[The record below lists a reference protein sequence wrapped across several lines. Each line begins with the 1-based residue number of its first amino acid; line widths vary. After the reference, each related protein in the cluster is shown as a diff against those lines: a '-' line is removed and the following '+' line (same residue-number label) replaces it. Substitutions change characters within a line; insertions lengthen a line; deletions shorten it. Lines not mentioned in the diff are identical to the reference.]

1 MTILE
6 RELSNSDLI
15 YIYWEQDGK
24 WYAYEQSAFLPEPDD
39 AESVLRV
46 LCVMGGYFVAG
57 KSRSGCK
64 PDFARK
70 YYQLQQNGICITLY
84 PLTMDFMS
92 GWLSKVFRSNLAF
105 SENSFYFCKRCNA

>member
-24 WYAYEQSAFLPEPDD
+24 WYAYEQSAFYLSQMMLGVSLGRYVMEDTLWLAK
-39 AESVLRV
+39 AEVDVSQIRTKILSATAKRN
-46 LCVMGGYFVAG
+46 M
-57 KSRSGCK
+57 
-64 PDFARK
+64 
-70 YYQLQQNGICITLY
+70 YYII

-92 GWLSKVFRSNLAF
+92 GWLR
-105 SENSFYFCKRCNA
+105 

>member
-24 WYAYEQSAFLPEPDD
+24 WYAYEQSAFYLSQMMLGVSLGRYVMEDTLWLAK
-39 AESVLRV
+39 AEVDV
-46 LCVMGGYFVAG
+46 
-57 KSRSGCK
+57 SRIRTKILSATAK
-64 PDFARK
+64 RNM
-70 YYQLQQNGICITLY
+70 YYII

-92 GWLSKVFRSNLAF
+92 GWLR
-105 SENSFYFCKRCNA
+105 

>member
-24 WYAYEQSAFLPEPDD
+24 WYAYEQSAFYLSQMMLGVSLGRYVMEDTLWLAK
-39 AESVLRV
+39 AEVDV
-46 LCVMGGYFVAG
+46 
-57 KSRSGCK
+57 SRISHENIISYSK
-64 PDFARK
+64 RNM
-70 YYQLQQNGICITLY
+70 YYII

-92 GWLSKVFRSNLAF
+92 GWLR
-105 SENSFYFCKRCNA
+105 

>member
-24 WYAYEQSAFLPEPDD
+24 WYAYEQSAFYLSQMMLGVSLGRYVMEDTLWLAK
-39 AESVLRV
+39 AEVDV
-46 LCVMGGYFVAG
+46 
-57 KSRSGCK
+57 SRISATAK
-64 PDFARK
+64 RNM
-70 YYQLQQNGICITLY
+70 YYII

-92 GWLSKVFRSNLAF
+92 GWLR
-105 SENSFYFCKRCNA
+105 

>member
-24 WYAYEQSAFLPEPDD
+24 WYAYEQSAFYLSQMMLGVSLGRYVMEDTLWLAK
-39 AESVLRV
+39 AEVDV
-46 LCVMGGYFVAG
+46 
-57 KSRSGCK
+57 SRISHE
-64 PDFARK
+64 K

-84 PLTMDFMS
+84 PS
-92 GWLSKVFRSNLAF
+92 QWIS
-105 SENSFYFCKRCNA
+105 